1 MKSKKIDRLNA
12 LHIKH
17 FNEVI
22 VRSSLFLQTYS
33 EHMLSVFL
41 FLLSFRTAH
50 RAHWNN
56 SKVYFCTS
64 ELQRFNK
71 RMKKRKHLA
80 ILFICFSC
88 WWYFPITRYSCWF
101 LLHSLRIYFSSSFML
116 DEPFYTANKV
126 QICSEQEQRIISLT
140 MNMVFFTSRNWNS
153 LRCSLRSLS
162 KVLGVQYNDFL
173 DQKVLMIS

>member
-41 FLLSFRTAH
+41 FLLSLRTAH

-116 DEPFYTANKV
+116 DEPFYTITKCKYALNKNNA
-126 QICSEQEQRIISLT
+126 SYHWRWTWFFSLLETETRCDARFARSAKCWVFNT
-140 MNMVFFTSRNWNS
+140 MIFWI
-153 LRCSLRSLS
+153 
-162 KVLGVQYNDFL
+162 KKY
-173 DQKVLMIS
+173 

>member
-1 MKSKKIDRLNA
+1 
-12 LHIKH
+12 
-17 FNEVI
+17 
-22 VRSSLFLQTYS
+22 
-33 EHMLSVFL
+33 MLSVFL

-50 RAHWNN
+50 RAHWNK
-56 SKVYFCTS
+56 SKVYFCKS

-101 LLHSLRIYFSSSFML
+101 LLHSLRIHFSSSFVL

-140 MNMVFFTSRNWNS
+140 MNMVFFHFSKLKLAAMLAS
-153 LRCSLRSLS
+153 LAQQSVGCSIQWFFGS
-162 KVLGVQYNDFL
+162 KSTNDIVAHPVYLLINCNKFTA
-173 DQKVLMIS
+173 